1 MLKHTNLGAFSFEW
15 GGKIYISP
23 SLNMEYGSESSTC
36 IHEMYHAYL
45 AVNTN
50 LGLVMNLI
58 EMAKHFERDENYYLL
73 LCKKMDVLYEAT
85 RTVQEVFANSMEL
98 LWIEENYGC
107 EKRQEVYRQKTD
119 EYKTYLM
126 IAEKNWSDTEETI
139 EERRRKIESFC
150 VSVLNIDVQGNEFWQ
165 RLDNCCEGI
174 DFKQLE
180 HEINNRL
187 EWVFKFQK
195 CFECSKYIE
204 QDELIEIAKH
214 HFGSLAEK
222 LELGFKAGKDYKS
235 VNLNNLLLE
244 KIVVFDLGAL
254 QLEKT
259 NKLNVP
265 GGAIGIFDFGTNQG
279 KCYLQHEES
288 GVYKIASAND
298 IKEVLRDSKYI
309 IVSCED
315 FDFNRNVS
323 RYNNINDKIIF
334 VLFDSVMSFKKW
346 LRNINE
352 FEEIYVGCTNGK
364 NDNCFFTIVYFRKRS
379 CDSVIYVFPTL
390 NLIAKNIFEELK
402 IIQIVKY
409 PEDGMAFYNIFSV
422 FNSWDNIFKVIRDTI
437 SFFTGSK
444 GNIANIENPCAE
456 FFDQTKITILNS
468 IFNIE
473 GENYFRINSVLPTIQ
488 TEAEPFWILMEFK
501 NGNNTG
507 NIKCEEGKSDDSEK
521 KKIGVL
527 YFYKKANAEKYK
539 NMMSRINPSLVNYR
553 AVGLDWV
560 FWKKLRKYLQIKTM
574 VMIGVREKLSCGE
587 CDTLDQFEYK
597 LYKYCQ

>member
-1 MLKHTNLGAFSFEW
+1 
-15 GGKIYISP
+15 
-23 SLNMEYGSESSTC
+23 
-36 IHEMYHAYL
+36 
-45 AVNTN
+45 
-50 LGLVMNLI
+50 
-58 EMAKHFERDENYYLL
+58 
-73 LCKKMDVLYEAT
+73 
-85 RTVQEVFANSMEL
+85 
-98 LWIEENYGC
+98 
-107 EKRQEVYRQKTD
+107 
-119 EYKTYLM
+119 
-126 IAEKNWSDTEETI
+126 
-139 EERRRKIESFC
+139 
-150 VSVLNIDVQGNEFWQ
+150 
-165 RLDNCCEGI
+165 
-174 DFKQLE
+174 
-180 HEINNRL
+180 
-187 EWVFKFQK
+187 
-195 CFECSKYIE
+195 
-204 QDELIEIAKH
+204 
-214 HFGSLAEK
+214 
-222 LELGFKAGKDYKS
+222 
-235 VNLNNLLLE
+235 
-244 KIVVFDLGAL
+244 
-254 QLEKT
+254 
-259 NKLNVP
+259 
-265 GGAIGIFDFGTNQG
+265 
-279 KCYLQHEES
+279 
-288 GVYKIASAND
+288 
-298 IKEVLRDSKYI
+298 
-309 IVSCED
+309 
-315 FDFNRNVS
+315 
-323 RYNNINDKIIF
+323 
-334 VLFDSVMSFKKW
+334 MSFKKW

-501 NGNNTG
+501 NGENTG
-507 NIKCEEGKSDDSEK
+507 NIKCEEGKSDNLEK
-521 KKIGVL
+521 KKNGVL
-527 YFYKKANAEKYK
+527 YFYQKTNAEKYK

-560 FWKKLRKYLQIKTM
+560 FWKELRKYLQIKTM